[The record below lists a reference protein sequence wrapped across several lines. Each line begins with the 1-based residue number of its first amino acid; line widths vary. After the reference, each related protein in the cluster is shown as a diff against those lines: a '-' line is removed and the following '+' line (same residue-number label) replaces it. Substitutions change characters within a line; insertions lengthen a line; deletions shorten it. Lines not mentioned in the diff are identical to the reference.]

1 MADKTNK
8 QSPNFVM
15 DGTAVSENKS
25 QSNILLRSMR
35 GTNSVKQEEFE
46 PGALKKLSEVR
57 RAQIHDAISKKTG
70 HQETSSTVVG
80 VGLGQNL
87 QKKAN
92 FNFGSTNTGGGG
104 VDRLMPEIYSPLF
117 QMANLNLPR
126 DRMTMNAWNRVFTDT
141 HPIVKNAIT
150 LHSTYPISKINVKCK
165 HRKVEQFFNDMA
177 ERLDL
182 FNVIADVAYQFW
194 SIGEVF
200 PYAELDEN
208 TGMWSSIVIQNPDY
222 VTVKKSTSANVSV
235 ISLRA
240 DEVLKKAV
248 TSNHPSDMKLRA
260 QIPDNIIHHI
270 RKNEP
275 IPLDNF
281 NVSHL
286 KMLSNAY
293 DSRGTSMIVSCY
305 KMLMWWDK
313 LLDAE
318 IVQADGFINP
328 VTMISVGGTGDG
340 GEGMHPSSAQ
350 LEEFRQVWEQAQWD
364 KDFKI
369 ITHGAIKVE
378 RIGASGAIIDTS
390 NKFNFIREM
399 LYAGLMVPKAVMD
412 TEGSAYASASV
423 GLEVLRTRYI
433 TFRNMLEK
441 WLEKKIFAPISQIQ
455 GFFEFR
461 NGEKVLI
468 VPEVDWN
475 HINLYDLND
484 YIQALGGYVDKKQIS
499 VHTLYRSLGLN
510 WEEEQ
515 RMIRE
520 EMVRAAIME
529 KETAELKKMSLIEL
543 RALDADEQ
551 ITESVEEASPVPGET
566 PDLAGGESIDTS
578 MPPMPT
584 DITIPSGPSPSST
597 PPGAPPAEAG
607 PSAAPTPAPPPPKT

>member
-1 MADKTNK
+1 MSDNNKKTGP
-8 QSPNFVM
+8 SFVV
-15 DGTAVSENKS
+15 DNTPVSEQKS
-25 QSNILLRSMR
+25 QSSILLRSMR
-35 GTNSVKQEEFE
+35 GTSSVKKDEFE
-46 PGALKKLSEVR
+46 PASLKKLSEVR
-57 RAQIHDAISKKTG
+57 RAQIHDAVMKKTG
-70 HQETSSTVVG
+70 NQDSPSTVVG
-80 VGLGQNL
+80 VGSGIKKQADFNLGP
-87 QKKAN
+87 
-92 FNFGSTNTGGGG
+92 TNSGMGGG

-177 ERLDL
+177 ERIDL
-182 FNVIADVAYQFW
+182 FNVIADVAFQFW
-194 SIGEVF
+194 QLGEVF
-200 PYAELDEN
+200 PYAQLDEN
-208 TGMWSSIVIQNPDY
+208 NGIWDSIVVQNPDY
-222 VTVKKSTSANVSV
+222 VTVKKSVVANTSI
-235 ISLRA
+235 ISLRP
-240 DEVLKKAV
+240 DEVLKKVV
-248 TSNHPSDMKLRA
+248 TSNHPSDVKLRA
-260 QIPDNIIHHI
+260 QIPDSIIHHV

-281 NVSHL
+281 NVTHL

-293 DSRGTSMIVSCY
+293 DSRGTSIIVSCY

-328 VTMISVGGTGDG
+328 VTLIKVGGTGDG
-340 GEGMHPSSAQ
+340 GEGMHPSSQQ
-350 LEEFRQVWEQAQWD
+350 LEEFRQVWEQLQWD

-369 ITHGAIKVE
+369 ITHAAVTVE
-378 RIGASGAIIDTS
+378 RVGASGAIIDTS

-423 GLEVLRTRYI
+423 GLEVLRTRYV
-433 TFRNMLEK
+433 TFRNMIEK

-455 GFFEFR
+455 GFFEYR

-484 YIQALGGYVDKKQIS
+484 YIQALGNYVDKKQIS

-520 EMVRAAIME
+520 EMVRTAIME
-529 KETAELKKMSLIEL
+529 KESKELGKMSLVEL
-543 RALDADEQ
+543 RALDSDEQ
-551 ITESVEEASPVPGET
+551 ITETAGNEEVVPGEVSAVPGEELDTAPT
-566 PDLAGGESIDTS
+566 PSMTADVSFPAGGGGGATAI
-578 MPPMPT
+578 PT
-584 DITIPSGPSPSST
+584 T
-597 PPGAPPAEAG
+597 PAPETT
-607 PSAAPTPAPPPPKT
+607 PTPAPPPEK